1 MTSEARE
8 AAIVA
13 AAVAYFAEAGFGG
26 TTRELA
32 RRLGVS
38 QGLLF
43 RYFPTKESLVDRVYE
58 EVFGRSW
65 RPEWDAIL
73 DGEGE
78 VEERIVAFYADYARV
93 VLEPRWIRLFLL
105 SGLRGYDIPAR
116 WVRLLRARVFRRVT
130 GLLRRD
136 MGLPE
141 GPPSDAEIEAVWGL
155 HGSLVYL
162 GVRRSIFM
170 MRPSLPVDAL
180 VEQQVRMFVAGF
192 RAMLTARLTDAE
204 AAE

>member
-1 MTSEARE
+1 M
-8 AAIVA
+8 
-13 AAVAYFAEAGFGG
+13 
-26 TTRELA
+26 
-32 RRLGVS
+32 
-38 QGLLF
+38 
-43 RYFPTKESLVDRVYE
+43 DRVYE
-58 EVFGRSW
+58 EVFDRSW

-78 VEERIVAFYADYARV
+78 VEQRIVAFYADYARV
-93 VLEPRWIRLFLL
+93 VLEPRWIRLFML

-116 WVRLLRARVFRRVT
+116 WVRMLRVRVFRRVT
-130 GLLRRD
+130 ALLRRE
-136 MGLPE
+136 MGLPD
-141 GPPSDAEIEAVWGL
+141 GPPSDAEMEAVWGL

-170 MRPSLPVDAL
+170 MRPLLPVDAL

-192 RAMLTARLTDAE
+192 RAMLAARLTEAE